1 MRVLRK
7 SKKGIKQVIDINCFL
22 LPKASIYNYCHG
34 NTGEIRLS
42 LHSAFGYMVRVM
54 EFEMRVLAYV
64 KIRIRVL
71 FWQSSSAFE
80 MAGLSAIADN
90 RIICRPTA
98 LLQVML

>member
-1 MRVLRK
+1 
-7 SKKGIKQVIDINCFL
+7 
-22 LPKASIYNYCHG
+22 
-34 NTGEIRLS
+34 
-42 LHSAFGYMVRVM
+42 MVRVM

-98 LLQVML
+98 GYALIVKQLMHYICKTL